1 MLHAHYTFM
10 SFISIYSI
18 HFSFMTYFLNETYKT
33 IFIINS
39 DNGHPSLVFILS
51 MYIFTDWILAEALVC
66 ILIYQKVTL
75 LFSILLGRV
84 INISDYFFNELLY

>member
-10 SFISIYSI
+10 SSISIYSI
-18 HFSFMTYFLNETYKT
+18 HFSFISYFLNKTYKT

-39 DNGHPSLVFILS
+39 DNGHPSLVLILS
-51 MYIFTDWILAEALVC
+51 MYIFIDLILAEALVF

-75 LFSILLGRV
+75 LFSILLGMA
-84 INISDYFFNELLY
+84 INVSDFF